1 MYWNGNG
8 IGYNIGYISQLFRIQ
23 QQTESL
29 EVVAH
34 GTYDLCT

>member
-8 IGYNIGYISQLFRIQ
+8 IGYNMGYISQLFRIQ

-29 EVVAH
+29 ALATR
-34 GTYDLCT
+34 GTCDL